1 MEHLWNEKKQT
12 KGDQIYISDKAFMFN
27 INKTQTF
34 LEILVEFYKVTRGD
48 KGVHKNVLMTTER
61 TSDDEVLTVISSIL
75 LKPQ

>member
-12 KGDQIYISDKAFMFN
+12 KGDQMNISDKAFTFN

-34 LEILVEFYKVTRGD
+34 LEILVEFYQVTRRD
-48 KGVHKNVLMTTER
+48 KGVHKNLLMTTER
-61 TSDDEVLTVISSIL
+61 TSDDKVLTIISSIL